1 MLEKIKQKYE
11 SKEFKKES
19 NELKKE
25 SNEFKKES
33 NEFNKQVN
41 LRRMIWKMEE
51 ESGWVI

>member
-25 SNEFKKES
+25 SNEESKKH
-33 NEFNKQVN
+33 FNSILK
-41 LRRMIWKMEE
+41 
-51 ESGWVI
+51 S